1 MYKEEN
7 THCDYIL
14 WSSLLLV
21 FFMTSN
27 AVFLGSLEIC
37 FLMFFPT
44 HRFENLKS
52 SSENLTIIPW
62 LSFSCPTIGEGI

>member
-37 FLMFFPT
+37 FST
-44 HRFENLKS
+44 R
-52 SSENLTIIPW
+52 
-62 LSFSCPTIGEGI
+62 SFQLIVSKI

>member
-21 FFMTSN
+21 FMTSN

-37 FLMFFPT
+37 FST
-44 HRFENLKS
+44 R
-52 SSENLTIIPW
+52 
-62 LSFSCPTIGEGI
+62 SFQLIVSKI